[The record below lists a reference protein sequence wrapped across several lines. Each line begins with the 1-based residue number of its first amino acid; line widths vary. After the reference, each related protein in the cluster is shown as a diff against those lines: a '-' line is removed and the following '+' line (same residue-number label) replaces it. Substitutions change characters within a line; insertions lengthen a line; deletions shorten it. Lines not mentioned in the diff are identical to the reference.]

1 MTAVS
6 VIPYRKQQVPTLDAT
21 LSNDERLYYDQQ
33 LSNIQ
38 KTLTSL
44 QNAITQLQQAITT
57 ASAFPIVLP

>member
-1 MTAVS
+1 MAAQK
-6 VIPYRKQQVPTLDAT
+6 VIPYRKAQVPTLDAK
-21 LSNDERLYYDQQ
+21 LSDDERLYYDQQ

-44 QNAITQLQQAITT
+44 QNAITQLQQAVTA